1 MMSSGGSYFRS
12 FWLSKKKKGYFPV
25 YLKETTL
32 PANTA
37 PYIADSGQPDSDKS
51 RDPVLI
57 NKILAPKED
66 SIEQKRGIRTALCQ
80 TGAGEAV
87 NDSCSSSSESDPED
101 NFVET
106 KPLGTVDPDED
117 STLAEPSISTEVEP
131 EVEPGIKPE
140 AETEVTPEPS
150 KKREDFFLWVEP
162 PAKRT
167 KKGTFLVE

>member
-1 MMSSGGSYFRS
+1 MSRGGHYFRS

-37 PYIADSGQPDSDKS
+37 PYIADSGEPDSDKS

-57 NKILAPKED
+57 NKILAPKEN
-66 SIEQKRGIRTALCQ
+66 SIEQGRNIKTALCQ
-80 TGAGEAV
+80 TGAGEV
-87 NDSCSSSSESDPED
+87 VDDSSSSCDTDPED

-106 KPLGTVDPDED
+106 KTLETVDPHED
-117 STLAEPSISTEVEP
+117 STLAEPSTSTEVEP
-131 EVEPGIKPE
+131 EIKAK

-150 KKREDFFLWVEP
+150 DLSQKKEDFFLWVEP
-162 PAKRT
+162 PAKRV
-167 KKGTFLVE
+167 KKGSFLIE